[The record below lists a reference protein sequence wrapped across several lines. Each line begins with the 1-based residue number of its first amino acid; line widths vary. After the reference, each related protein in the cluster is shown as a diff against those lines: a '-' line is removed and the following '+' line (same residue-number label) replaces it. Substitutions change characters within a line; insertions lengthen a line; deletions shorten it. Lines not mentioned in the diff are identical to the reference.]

1 MFVNILH
8 DTDKKRCFKNAETMN
23 VYLML
28 YDKSVGEEL
37 VDSWNGT
44 SITLPTGQT
53 VASKHYISEVF
64 ECSLDKAK
72 NYLKSLKNNRLISVR
87 YNTEI
92 QQNVIT
98 VNAVNPTPGSKYV
111 QMQIPDNVKVEH
123 LYQNRCKHLTN
134 IYMYLTLHAMDR
146 CVKWLTTKS
155 DLERG
160 ELVESLHAIAKRC
173 DCCPATVR
181 NALISLKTL
190 GLLAFE
196 AIKNVAMKVKLLFY
210 PALKEAA
217 KKVTKAIQT
226 FVKKD
231 TKNDNVADSKNV
243 AAPSASKNN
252 SISTNENI
260 VETSVTED
268 VKYLLFTKKRNTGVS
283 RLNNIITEVDR
294 EVKEMKFPLDK
305 LRTALD
311 TLYEKNKEKNK
322 DGAITAS
329 MIIAFLREYKNEMLQ
344 ADYDAREKAE
354 KEHKFLKE
362 KATKEKDLKE
372 LDENWQ
378 LVKDAAIEV
387 KKLGML
393 TSFTEAEI
401 STMYYLL
408 NNVGVA
414 GYTLLGRGQILAF
427 VKDDLIA
434 HDCKSRKQEWSED
447 TIAQAILLER
457 LLVKS
462 EITGAEIEDSHLKDR
477 KLKTESLNRFIADYK
492 ASSWANSIAQK

>member
-1 MFVNILH
+1 
-8 DTDKKRCFKNAETMN
+8 MN

-98 VNAVNPTPGSKYV
+98 VNAVNPTPGRKYV

>member
-408 NNVGVA
+408 NNAGVA

>member
-1 MFVNILH
+1 
-8 DTDKKRCFKNAETMN
+8 MN

-492 ASSWANSIAQK
+492 ASSWANSVAQK